1 MKVFLTFKLPRIAE
15 TILRE
20 KGFTV
25 SVNRTGKILSKEE
38 LIKKARSADA
48 LITLLSDKIDK
59 EVIDSLPKCKVIAN
73 YAVGYNNIDVEYAK
87 SKGIVVTNTPGI
99 LTDATADLAMALILA
114 VARRLP
120 QAEKFV
126 REGKFDGWKPEL
138 MLGLD
143 LKNKTLGIIGMGR
156 IGFAVARRAKNFGM
170 KIIYFNRS
178 KNESAEK
185 ELGARKVSLNKLMKT
200 SDVISLHVPLTP
212 QTKGL
217 LDKEKL
223 ELMKPS
229 AIIVNTARGEVVDE
243 KHLIKMLKR
252 RKIFGA
258 GFDVYTN
265 EPNLNPELFK
275 LDNAILLPHVGSG
288 TVETRSAMAEL
299 AAKNV
304 TAVLSGKKALTPVQ

>member
-1 MKVFLTFKLPRIAE
+1 
-15 TILRE
+15 
-20 KGFTV
+20 
-25 SVNRTGKILSKEE
+25 
-38 LIKKARSADA
+38 
-48 LITLLSDKIDK
+48 
-59 EVIDSLPKCKVIAN
+59 
-73 YAVGYNNIDVEYAK
+73 
-87 SKGIVVTNTPGI
+87 
-99 LTDATADLAMALILA
+99 
-114 VARRLP
+114 
-120 QAEKFV
+120 
-126 REGKFDGWKPEL
+126 
-138 MLGLD
+138 
-143 LKNKTLGIIGMGR
+143 MGR
-156 IGFAVARRAKNFGM
+156 IGFAVAKRAKNFGM

-229 AIIVNTARGEVVDE
+229 AIIVNTARGEVLDE